1 MKKFFIAG
9 VFALAMISSSFA
21 STKTVNGK
29 IMGDFAAS
37 FANAKNIIWSTVEN
51 YEKVSFTLNNER
63 ISVFYDFDG
72 NLAGTSKV
80 IAFDKLPKAAI
91 ETITTKYTFPKY
103 VVKECIEFV
112 NSDNEKD
119 YYISLE
125 KAKEIVVVKINTAG
139 DAHVFSRTKK

>member
-51 YEKVSFTLNNER
+51 Y
-63 ISVFYDFDG
+63 
-72 NLAGTSKV
+72 
-80 IAFDKLPKAAI
+80 
-91 ETITTKYTFPKY
+91 
-103 VVKECIEFV
+103 
-112 NSDNEKD
+112 
-119 YYISLE
+119 
-125 KAKEIVVVKINTAG
+125 
-139 DAHVFSRTKK
+139 